1 MEFISVSARYVLGE
15 GKAGISLVVRFGS
28 HFEQALF
35 AQGRIARAARCGAL
49 VKAYHRET
57 GADLMKTP
65 PRPIAFVL
73 ASTDHGTLLVN
84 RNDYRIEDP
93 LQGTGFGVGY
103 ELFQKSSSASAEV
116 RLFLALADCRRG
128 HFGCG

>member
-1 MEFISVSARYVLGE
+1 MEFMRVSTGYVRGE
-15 GKAGISLVVRFGS
+15 GKAGISLVVRFGN
-28 HFEQALF
+28 HFEQTFF
-35 AQGRIARAARCGAL
+35 AQGRIRAARCGAL

-84 RNDYRIEDP
+84 RNDYRVEDP
-93 LQGTGFGVGY
+93 LQGTGFGV
-103 ELFQKSSSASAEV
+103 
-116 RLFLALADCRRG
+116 
-128 HFGCG
+128 